1 MLPALGQG
9 SSDPQEKRLRQLF
22 RELAAHDQTT
32 LLKFAEFLASTSVE
46 SNPIPSQCPEPD
58 LTVRPA
64 SESVIK
70 AIKRLKASYSML
82 SADALLQPTSDLVAA
97 HMIKGRPANEVIDE
111 LEQVFAAQ
119 YLQFKANWG
128 QKL

>member
-32 LLKFAEFLASTSVE
+32 LLKFAEFLASASVE

-58 LTVRPA
+58 LTERPA

>member
-1 MLPALGQG
+1 
-9 SSDPQEKRLRQLF
+9 
-22 RELAAHDQTT
+22 
-32 LLKFAEFLASTSVE
+32 
-46 SNPIPSQCPEPD
+46 
-58 LTVRPA
+58 
-64 SESVIK
+64 VIK

-119 YLQFKANWG
+119 YLQFKATWG